1 MNSVIF
7 CKKGKGRDDFGV
19 GSRPDA
25 LARPP
30 QSLEITQHPPERG
43 DFISRIHAA
52 GNVKLIS
59 APGRTDRILG
69 ENRSLPVPLKNACA
83 GKRSPEDEQLPDGR
97 ADVCNSDV
105 FISR

>member
-1 MNSVIF
+1 MKQQPLPHLDEFSLFFVNIE
-7 CKKGKGRDDFGV
+7 KGRNDFGV

-43 DFISRIHAA
+43 DFISRIRAA

-69 ENRSLPVPLKNACA
+69 ENRSLPPSPPPLKNACA
-83 GKRSPEDEQLPDGR
+83 G
-97 ADVCNSDV
+97 
-105 FISR
+105 